1 MPYLNYM
8 FLQLQIAVAKL
19 IACRCYAKAELCCSE
34 LEKEGNIFLW
44 VVVIKQLIPFGSYS
58 FVKSTKI
65 IDRLNWEIQNCI
77 PVLTQLMRRTQNGR
91 ETSFLDNL
99 ELTFF
104 FFLTLGCWVD

>member
-34 LEKEGNIFLW
+34 LENEGNFFLW
-44 VVVIKQLIPFGSYS
+44 VVVIKQLISFGSYN

-65 IDRLNWEIQNCI
+65 IDRLNWELQMNCI
-77 PVLTQLMRRTQNGR
+77 SVLT
-91 ETSFLDNL
+91 
-99 ELTFF
+99 
-104 FFLTLGCWVD
+104 

>member
-65 IDRLNWEIQNCI
+65 IDRLNWEIRNCI
-77 PVLTQLMRRTQNGR
+77 PVLTQLMRGTQNGR

-104 FFLTLGCWVD
+104 FLNVIMLG